1 MSHSGFPEL
10 MAHLECPVCLD
21 TFSGRVL
28 QCKNGHNICAEHAP
42 KLRKKCP
49 VCRTSYGR
57 YSCRNLLAENL
68 AALQTKNWI
77 DQENPRVQ
85 DRRRFWDAH
94 PAMDRNVTNNDDE
107 SSRVGDSSSNDE
119 SSSGDES
126 SESDESFAASF
137 RCTLCPIE
145 FKTLAKLRRHIVTH
159 TKEKPFKCSTCA
171 FSFSEKYNLQAHER
185 VHLAKSDRPL
195 VQCTLCLQTFL
206 NNSTLRQHI
215 RNKHENSRPSYDCP
229 LLQETKQCLSFEISY
244 SGKLLYQQG
253 SNLPLWKM

>member
-126 SESDESFAASF
+126 SESDESFAGDEFLARRDNCQVFFFLVLPVIVECLTGKIFKLKHFIRVYIDTLTTLISIVFKIFPSF
-137 RCTLCPIE
+137 IW
-145 FKTLAKLRRHIVTH
+145 
-159 TKEKPFKCSTCA
+159 STVR
-171 FSFSEKYNLQAHER
+171 LGIAH
-185 VHLAKSDRPL
+185 AP
-195 VQCTLCLQTFL
+195 
-206 NNSTLRQHI
+206 
-215 RNKHENSRPSYDCP
+215 
-229 LLQETKQCLSFEISY
+229 Y
-244 SGKLLYQQG
+244 SGWFRGVAIMKIFAQ
-253 SNLPLWKM
+253 